1 MRPTFA
7 GTSRSSGQ
15 MIIMFALVL
24 TVVVTFVGLVV
35 DGGYALAQ
43 RRGSQNAAD
52 FAALAGARIVAER
65 IGGDATN
72 GTDANVQAAIQS
84 VATANGGRP
93 ITFSA
98 PDGPRY
104 IASDGS
110 LLGYVGTGA
119 IPAEAVG
126 VHVVSDRV
134 WRPFFLGIIGA
145 VDWTA
150 SAEATAK
157 GGFLAGPPPPSTLFP
172 AGISTAFFE
181 TYPYCSDSISGTPGD
196 PCYPVHLTPG
206 NLNVPG
212 GFGWL
217 KFGCEGNGLGQ
228 GDDGGCDN
236 NAPFLQSEIGPPS
249 RSYGCCTQVGQDG
262 PDRVGSLPGNK
273 VSVDCSYYIS
283 NHIIVTVPIWDT
295 AGGTG
300 SNAWYHIVGF
310 AGFEITNCTGG
321 KDLEGVWRKPFFLG
335 PTSSTPISPDVPQML
350 AVQLVK

>member
-1 MRPTFA
+1 
-7 GTSRSSGQ
+7 

-157 GGFLAGPPPPSTLFP
+157 GGFLAGPPPPSTL
-172 AGISTAFFE
+172 
-181 TYPYCSDSISGTPGD
+181 
-196 PCYPVHLTPG
+196 
-206 NLNVPG
+206 
-212 GFGWL
+212 
-217 KFGCEGNGLGQ
+217 
-228 GDDGGCDN
+228 
-236 NAPFLQSEIGPPS
+236 
-249 RSYGCCTQVGQDG
+249 
-262 PDRVGSLPGNK
+262 
-273 VSVDCSYYIS
+273 
-283 NHIIVTVPIWDT
+283 
-295 AGGTG
+295 
-300 SNAWYHIVGF
+300 
-310 AGFEITNCTGG
+310 
-321 KDLEGVWRKPFFLG
+321 
-335 PTSSTPISPDVPQML
+335 
-350 AVQLVK
+350 